1 MNHCTNPNCN
11 KLFTPSPGSFGKY
24 CCLSC
29 GTAHRNFLTR
39 QRKTIEYTE
48 SPRLCLQCSTPL
60 SYDKR
65 RNQFCSSSCGATYT
79 NARKDYSK
87 INTGP
92 KKGSTSNS
100 NKMKLKKTATIKN
113 CIICNDP
120 HSFNGKTCSMPCK
133 QKYLSLRGRGK
144 TGGNTDCNKPGVDSF
159 GKKFFYDS
167 NWEIAMAQSLD
178 AAGVKWARPSKF
190 ILSDGRAYTPDFY
203 IPEYDVY
210 LDPKAKRPNYYRQS
224 ILKIEMFEQEYKTRC
239 LVITKPG
246 LLEWYHIQTML
257 LVGTNR
263 S

>member
-1 MNHCTNPNCN
+1 MNYCTNPNCN
-11 KLFTPSPGSFGKY
+11 KLFTPCPGSFGKY

-39 QRKTIEYTE
+39 QRKTIEYNE

-60 SYDKR
+60 LYDKR
-65 RNQFCSSSCGATYT
+65 QNQFCSSSCGATYT
-79 NARKDYSK
+79 NARKDFTTFK
-87 INTGP
+87 TGP
-92 KKGSTSNS
+92 KKGT
-100 NKMKLKKTATIKN
+100 KKPKLLTRIKPCVICKKYHPKKG
-113 CIICNDP
+113 
-120 HSFNGKTCSMPCK
+120 STCSTGC
-133 QKYLSLRGRGK
+133 LSKLVSLNTRGK
-144 TGGNTDCNKPGVDSF
+144 NGGNTDCNKPGVDSF

-178 AAGVKWARPSKF
+178 AAGIKWARPNKF

-224 ILKIEMFEQEYKTRC
+224 ILKIELFEQEYQTRC
-239 LVITKPG
+239 LVITKPK

>member
-1 MNHCTNPNCN
+1 MSNCTNPNCN
-11 KLFTPSPGSFGKY
+11 KVFTPTVGSYGKY
-24 CCLSC
+24 CSLSC
-29 GTAHRNFLTR
+29 GTTHRNFLTK
-39 QRKTIEYTE
+39 QRKTKEYTA
-48 SPRLCLQCSTPL
+48 SPRLCLQCSIPL

-65 RNQFCSSSCGATYT
+65 RNKFCSSSCGAIYT

-87 INTGP
+87 ITTGP
-92 KKGSTSNS
+92 KKKPKSS
-100 NKMKLKKTATIKN
+100 NKIYNKKILPVKN
-113 CIICNDP
+113 CVVCNQT
-120 HSFNGKTCSMPCK
+120 HSSHGKTCSMPCK
-133 QKYLSLRGRGK
+133 RKYLSIRVRGK
-144 TGGNTDCNKPGVDSF
+144 TGGNTDCNKPGIDSF

-178 AAGVKWARPSKF
+178 AAGIKWARPNKF

-224 ILKIEMFEQEYKTRC
+224 ILKIEMFEQEYQTRC
-239 LVITKPG
+239 LVITKLN
-246 LLEWYHIQTML
+246 LLEWYHVQTMI